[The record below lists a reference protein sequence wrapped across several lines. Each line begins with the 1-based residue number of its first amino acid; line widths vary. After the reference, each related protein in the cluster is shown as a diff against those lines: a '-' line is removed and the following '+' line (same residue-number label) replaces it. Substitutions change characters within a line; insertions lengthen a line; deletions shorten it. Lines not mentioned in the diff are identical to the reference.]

1 MTAEDGAGAA
11 SGAAFSGTAAS
22 GTAPSGTAPSG
33 AAPSGGASPDRAP
46 SATASSGAASS
57 GAPLAERL
65 TGFVRALR
73 GHGIRI
79 GPGETVDAAAVLEV
93 LGLADRERIREGL
106 AAALLRADRQRS
118 VFDAAFELYFPLG
131 VGELTGAWE
140 APAADR
146 DELRARIAAALA
158 AGDVAAL
165 NRLAGEAVELL
176 GRYGTSSESDGWSA
190 HQTLDRLRPQTLLA
204 GILAAQRAGGG
215 GGGGGGS
222 GFGPGNGAGGGFGA
236 GAGAGAGA
244 GGAGGAGAGPG
255 SGGSGSGGFTDRLD
269 ADEIRRR
276 IEDFRE
282 RVRTEAR
289 RRVAERRGAAL
300 IAQRGIARSADQVD
314 FLIANRE
321 QLVELRRTVQPL
333 ARKLATRLAA
343 RRRRAARGRID
354 IRRTLRR
361 SLSTG
366 GVPLRPAYRRHRP
379 ARPEIVLLCDVSGS
393 VAGFANFTML
403 LVQAMRDQFSKVR
416 VFAFVN
422 KVDEVTH
429 LVTTGEADP
438 AELGRRIAEEAAIS
452 GWHGSSDY
460 GTALGEFAERHLDA
474 VGPRTSVIILGD
486 ARTNGFDPNE
496 AALRRV
502 AGRARRVHWLNPESP
517 ELWSTGD
524 SAAHVYA
531 EVVEMHACRNARR
544 LGELVT
550 RLLPV

>member
-1 MTAEDGAGAA
+1 MSAGARGAG
-11 SGAAFSGTAAS
+11 GPTPG
-22 GTAPSGTAPSG
+22 
-33 AAPSGGASPDRAP
+33 
-46 SATASSGAASS
+46 SA
-57 GAPLAERL
+57 LADRL
-65 TGFVRALR
+65 TAFVRALR

-106 AAALLRADRQRS
+106 AAALLRADRQRA

-131 VGELTGAWE
+131 VGELAGARG
-140 APAADR
+140 ASAGDR
-146 DELRARIAAALA
+146 DELRDRLAEALA
-158 AGDVAAL
+158 ANDTAAL
-165 NRLAGEAVELL
+165 TRLAAEAVELL
-176 GRYGTSSESDGWSA
+176 GRYGSPGADGWSA

-204 GILAAQRAGGG
+204 RILSGSRAAGAQEGAGFSGAGGG
-215 GGGGGGS
+215 GG
-222 GFGPGNGAGGGFGA
+222 AGGGFRMGFGGGLAFGA
-236 GAGAGAGA
+236 GAGAGTD
-244 GGAGGAGAGPG
+244 AGPG
-255 SGGSGSGGFTDRLD
+255 SGGGAGTGLGSGGFTDRLD

-276 IEDFRE
+276 IEDFRN

-289 RRVAERRGAAL
+289 RRVAERRGAEM
-300 IAQRGIARSADQVD
+300 IARRGIAPGADQVD
-314 FLIANRE
+314 FLIASRE

-343 RRRRAARGRID
+343 RRRRAARGQID

-416 VFAFVN
+416 VYAFVN
-422 KVDEVTH
+422 RVDEVTR
-429 LVTTGEADP
+429 LVTNGEADP
-438 AELGRRIAEEAAIS
+438 AELGRRIADEAAVS

-460 GTALGEFAERHLDA
+460 GAALGEFAERHLDA
-474 VGPRTSVIILGD
+474 VGPRTSVIVLGD
-486 ARTNGFDPNE
+486 ARTNGFDPHAE
-496 AALRRV
+496 ALRRIV
-502 AGRARRVHWLNPESP
+502 ARARRVHWLNPESP
-517 ELWSTGD
+517 EQWGTGD
-524 SAAHVYA
+524 SAARVYA
-531 EVVEMHACRNARR
+531 EIVDMHACRNALR

>member
-1 MTAEDGAGAA
+1 MN
-11 SGAAFSGTAAS
+11 
-22 GTAPSGTAPSG
+22 AP
-33 AAPSGGASPDRAP
+33 
-46 SATASSGAASS
+46 ATDARS
-57 GAPLAERL
+57 PLAERL

-79 GPGETVDAAAVLEV
+79 GPGETVDAAAVLEA
-93 LGLADRERIREGL
+93 LGLTDRERIREGL
-106 AAALLRADRQRS
+106 AAALLRADRQRA

-131 VGELTGAWE
+131 VGELTGTSG

-146 DELRARIAAALA
+146 DELRDRLAQALA
-158 AGDVAAL
+158 ADDTAAL
-165 NRLAGEAVELL
+165 NRLAGEAVDLL
-176 GRYGTSSESDGWSA
+176 GRYGTSPGSDGWSA

-204 GILAAQRAGGG
+204 RVLADQRAGARGG
-215 GGGGGGS
+215 APGAGSGSGVGSGTGVGSLGS
-222 GFGPGNGAGGGFGA
+222 GFGGGI
-236 GAGAGAGA
+236 
-244 GGAGGAGAGPG
+244 
-255 SGGSGSGGFTDRLD
+255 GSGGFTERLD

-276 IEDFRE
+276 IEDFRS

-289 RRVAERRGAAL
+289 RRVAERRGAEF
-300 IAQRGIARSADQVD
+300 IAERGIAPSADQVD
-314 FLIANRE
+314 FLIASRE

-343 RRRRAARGRID
+343 RRRRAARGQID

-416 VFAFVN
+416 VYAFVN
-422 KVDEVTH
+422 RVDEVTH
-429 LVTTGEADP
+429 LVTSGEADP
-438 AELGRRIAEEAAIS
+438 TELGRRFAAEATIS

-460 GTALGEFAERHLDA
+460 GAALGEFAERHLDA
-474 VGPRTSVIILGD
+474 VGRRTSVIVLGD
-486 ARTNGFDPNE
+486 ARTNGFDPNV

-502 AGRARRVHWLNPESP
+502 AARARRVHWLNPESP
-517 ELWSTGD
+517 SQWGTGD
-524 SAAHVYA
+524 SAAHTYA
-531 EVVEMHACRNARR
+531 EVVDMHACRNARR

>member
-1 MTAEDGAGAA
+1 MTAGA
-11 SGAAFSGTAAS
+11 
-22 GTAPSGTAPSG
+22 
-33 AAPSGGASPDRAP
+33 PDARTP
-46 SATASSGAASS
+46 PGS
-57 GAPLAERL
+57 PLAERL
-65 TGFVRALR
+65 TAFVRALR
-73 GHGIRI
+73 GHGIPI

-106 AAALLRADRQRS
+106 AAALLRADRQRA

-131 VGELTGAWE
+131 VGELTGARD
-140 APAADR
+140 ASAGDR
-146 DELRARIAAALA
+146 DELRDRLAEALATNDAAALT
-158 AGDVAAL
+158 
-165 NRLAGEAVELL
+165 RLAGEAVDLL
-176 GRYGTSSESDGWSA
+176 GRYGSPGSDGWSA

-204 GILAAQRAGGG
+204 RILAARRDGEAGFSGA
-215 GGGGGGS
+215 GS
-222 GFGPGNGAGGGFGA
+222 GGGFRMGFGGGLSLDSGRGA
-236 GAGAGAGA
+236 GAGTGS
-244 GGAGGAGAGPG
+244 GPG
-255 SGGSGSGGFTDRLD
+255 SGFGSGGFTDRLD

-276 IEDFRE
+276 IEDFRN

-289 RRVAERRGAAL
+289 RRVAERRGAEM
-300 IAQRGIARSADQVD
+300 IAERGIAPSADQVD
-314 FLIANRE
+314 FLIASRE
-321 QLVELRRTVQPL
+321 QLAELRRTVQPL

-416 VFAFVN
+416 VYAFVN
-422 KVDEVTH
+422 RVDEVTH

-438 AELGRRIAEEAAIS
+438 AELGRRIATEAAIS

-460 GTALGEFAERHLDA
+460 GAALGEFAERHLDA
-474 VGPRTSVIILGD
+474 VGPRTSVIVLGD
-486 ARTNGFDPNE
+486 ARTNGFDPNA

-502 AGRARRVHWLNPESP
+502 AARARRVHWLNPEAP
-517 ELWSTGD
+517 GQWSTGD

-531 EVVEMHACRNARR
+531 EIVDMHACRNARR

>member
-1 MTAEDGAGAA
+1 MTATARGENAGAA
-11 SGAAFSGTAAS
+11 PGS
-22 GTAPSGTAPSG
+22 
-33 AAPSGGASPDRAP
+33 
-46 SATASSGAASS
+46 
-57 GAPLAERL
+57 PLAERL
-65 TGFVRALR
+65 TAFVRALR

-106 AAALLRADRQRS
+106 AAALLRADRQRA
-118 VFDAAFELYFPLG
+118 VFDAAFDLYFPLG
-131 VGELTGAWE
+131 VGELTGTRD
-140 APAADR
+140 APSRDR
-146 DELRARIAAALA
+146 DELRDRLARALA
-158 AGDVAAL
+158 ANDTAAL
-165 NRLAGEAVELL
+165 TRLAGEAVDML
-176 GRYGTSSESDGWSA
+176 GHYGSPGSDGWSA

-204 GILAAQRAGGG
+204 RILAGQGGG
-215 GGGGGGS
+215 AEGGFSGAGS
-222 GFGPGNGAGGGFGA
+222 GVGSGGGFRMGF
-236 GAGAGAGA
+236 
-244 GGAGGAGAGPG
+244 GGGLTFGSGTGRGTGSGTGDGSGTGVGSGAGPG
-255 SGGSGSGGFTDRLD
+255 SRFGSGGFTDRLD

-276 IEDFRE
+276 IEDFRN

-289 RRVAERRGAAL
+289 RRVAERRGAQM
-300 IAQRGIARSADQVD
+300 IAERGIAPSADQVD
-314 FLIANRE
+314 FLIASRE

-343 RRRRAARGRID
+343 RRRRAARGHID

-366 GVPLRPAYRRHRP
+366 GVPLRPAYRRQRP
-379 ARPEIVLLCDVSGS
+379 SRPEIVLLCDVSGS

-416 VFAFVN
+416 VYAFVN
-422 KVDEVTH
+422 RVDEVTH

-438 AELGRRIAEEAAIS
+438 AELGRRIATEAAIA

-460 GTALGEFAERHLDA
+460 GASLGEFAERHLDA
-474 VGPRTSVIILGD
+474 VGPRTSVIVLGD
-486 ARTNGFDPNE
+486 ARTNGFDPNA
-496 AALRRV
+496 AALRRL
-502 AGRARRVHWLNPESP
+502 AARARRVHWLNPEPPSQ
-517 ELWSTGD
+517 WSTGD

-531 EVVEMHACRNARR
+531 EIVDMHACRNARR